1 MTEDTLAI
9 ALLCTASVLAALA
22 VFILHILS
30 SYTNIMN
37 FTRYL
42 SQKSKSIRRYLYQK
56 SKRITRYLPKEI
68 NATIIHRSL
77 IDELIENRKNL
88 FSTYIREEV
97 EAGLDLTTGITDNWI
112 ERTLHRDM
120 MEQMGANRSKTEGI
134 LFDNRNN
141 LVIRDII
148 FPYVDGNYFIIRYF
162 LDFR

>member
-1 MTEDTLAI
+1 MAEDTLAI

-97 EAGLDLTTGITDNWI
+97 EAGLDLTTDITDDWVK
-112 ERTLHRDM
+112 RTLGSDM
-120 MEQMGANRSKTEGI
+120 TKRSKTEDMIFYGRGV
-134 LFDNRNN
+134 DEKD
-141 LVIRDII
+141 VI
-148 FPYVDGNYFIIRYF
+148 FPAVDGNYFIIRYF
-162 LDFR
+162 LDLK

>member
-97 EAGLDLTTGITDNWI
+97 EAGLDLTTGITDDWI
-112 ERTLHRDM
+112 ERTLEDDL
-120 MEQMGANRSKTEGI
+120 MEQMGAKRSEIEET
-134 LFDNRNN
+134 LFDDSNG
-141 LVIRDII
+141 II
-148 FPYVDGNYFIIRYF
+148 HKEIIYPYVDGNYFIIRY
-162 LDFR
+162 